1 MSKQNWLACNDMGTT
16 SGMYCLS
23 ACADTVAS
31 SWITTVPGTMSPG
44 SRLLLL
50 LVTCSSR
57 HSGRLCNSCRWCC
70 GSGGCMVL
78 LHAQSLAISAL
89 YTVWQ
94 SLSHMVAA
102 KTHRELYSEFYQD
115 LLQEPLEDALRQLPQ
130 PPASVTLFQQMMR
143 DVTTAGGVGV
153 DPVQQVGTGFDQ
165 TAAAS
170 CCISCLLQMYIV
182 VLFNIQFQT

>member
-1 MSKQNWLACNDMGTT
+1 
-16 SGMYCLS
+16 
-23 ACADTVAS
+23 
-31 SWITTVPGTMSPG
+31 
-44 SRLLLL
+44 
-50 LVTCSSR
+50 
-57 HSGRLCNSCRWCC
+57 
-70 GSGGCMVL
+70 MVL
-78 LHAQSLAISAL
+78 LHADSLASSAL

-94 SLSHMVAA
+94 SLSRIIAA

-153 DPVQQVGTGFDQ
+153 DPVEQVGTGFDQ

-170 CCISCLLQMYIV
+170 CCTSCLLQMCCV
-182 VLFNIQFQT
+182 VLFNI